1 MVGFLRCCV
10 VGLLSLS
17 VLAVEAAPRQKPVV
31 RPASAQDTF
40 VKGQGT
46 AGQQTLDID
55 RHWGEVIDVPG
66 SRATVPVKHK
76 SVYSPSRI
84 GGALKNLVKLNPARY
99 LATAGVMLLIDSIPD
114 STVINGVPHVAKG
127 DPTPGDYACTTG
139 VPCWSSSYHKDG
151 SGSCT
156 KPSQIAAFECS
167 ANLKGFSTVIQN
179 QGMVSGTYYIYSV
192 SCKDTQTGCSHFNL
206 VPQNQY
212 NSHKCPVGTIYSSAL
227 FTCQVPPAPVPFV
240 DSDYDLMADGVG
252 NLSQDHWSEL
262 GPMMLQDVPATFDGP
277 DFQDFSGPA
286 SMQGSPTVTT
296 STDIGTG
303 NTTVTESIPSFTF
316 DYSTDPLSITTN
328 TTTVNN
334 TYENGVKTSTSTT
347 VQTSPST
354 GVETVPE
361 IEFPTDCDFMPTV
374 CSFIDWVKDPFEEEE
389 PDLSDLIAD
398 DDFQKNIDFSSN
410 ASCPAPSIM
419 ATSQGSFEFSW
430 QPACQW
436 AGMVKPF
443 IIIAALIAAI
453 FINLGAIRG
462 PK

>member
-10 VGLLSLS
+10 VGLLSFS

-31 RPASAQDTF
+31 RPASTQDQF
-40 VKGQGT
+40 KKGQT
-46 AGQQTLDID
+46 TLDID
-55 RHWGEVIDVPG
+55 RHWGEVIDVP
-66 SRATVPVKHK
+66 SSQYTSSAKVNVPVVQK
-76 SVYSPSRI
+76 SKYSPGRI
-84 GGALKNLVKLNPARY
+84 AGAIKNVLKNNPIKVA
-99 LATAGVMLLIDSIPD
+99 ATAAGVYLIHQLPGANFDAATGQPLI
-114 STVINGVPHVAKG
+114 
-127 DPTPGDYACTTG
+127 TPGFQRTG
-139 VPCWSSSYHKDG
+139 TSWQMNTWG
-151 SGSCT
+151 
-156 KPSQIAAFECS
+156 
-167 ANLKGFSTVIQN
+167 
-179 QGMVSGTYYIYSV
+179 GTYFGAYPSFQAGCDAMKPNILYYETRVYDTSNGSNICRLRDNFNGQLKTFGIGYSV
-192 SCKDTQTGCSHFNL
+192 VLDCPNGFNTTTSL
-206 VPQNQY
+206 CNVAPI
-212 NSHKCPVGTIYSSAL
+212 V
-227 FTCQVPPAPVPFV
+227 PVPL
-240 DSDYDLMADGVG
+240 DEPQLDQLASGVNG
-252 NLSQDHWSEL
+252 FTESHWNEI
-262 GPMMLQDVPATFDGP
+262 GPILLDEVPATFDGP
-277 DFQDFSGPA
+277 DGTEFTGPA
-286 SMQGSPTVTT
+286 SIQGSPTVTT

-328 TTTVNN
+328 TTVTNN
-334 TYENGVKTSTSTT
+334 TYENGVQTSTSTS

-361 IEFPTDCDFMPTV
+361 IEVPTDCDFMPTV

-389 PDLSDLIAD
+389 PDLSDLISD

-443 IIIAALIAAI
+443 IIIAALLAAI

-462 PK
+462 PN